1 MSMVKKTD
9 NWGYNADLSCANW
22 TGRTL
27 RESIGGEYAREHT
40 ASKRIPTVAYV
51 IAFITFTTLLTA
63 NFI

>member
-1 MSMVKKTD
+1 MKSD
-9 NWGYNADLSCANW
+9 HNYGYFADLSHPNF

-51 IAFITFTTLLTA
+51 VAFIAFFTLLTA

>member
-1 MSMVKKTD
+1 MNTNHNYK
-9 NWGYNADLSCANW
+9 YFADLSHPNW

-40 ASKRIPTVAYV
+40 AAKRIPPVAYV
-51 IAFITFTTLLTA
+51 IAFIALFTLLSA

>member
-1 MSMVKKTD
+1 MKND
-9 NWGYNADLSCANW
+9 HNWGYFADLNHPNW

-40 ASKRIPTVAYV
+40 AAKRIPTVAYV
-51 IAFITFTTLLTA
+51 IAIVAFLTLVFA

>member
-1 MSMVKKTD
+1 MKSD
-9 NWGYNADLSCANW
+9 HNYGYFADLSQPNW

-40 ASKRIPTVAYV
+40 AAKHIPPVAYV
-51 IAFITFTTLLTA
+51 IAFIALFTLLAA

>member
-9 NWGYNADLSCANW
+9 NWGYNANLACSNW

-27 RESIGGEYAREHT
+27 RESVGGEYAREYS
-40 ASKRIPTVAYV
+40 ASKRIPPVAYAV
-51 IAFITFTTLLTA
+51 AFIAFITLLSA

>member
-1 MSMVKKTD
+1 MKND
-9 NWGYNADLSCANW
+9 HNYGYFADLSQPNW

-27 RESIGGEYAREHT
+27 RESIGGEYVRVHT

-51 IAFITFTTLLTA
+51 IAFVAFFTLLTA

>member
-1 MSMVKKTD
+1 MKSD
-9 NWGYNADLSCANW
+9 HNYGYFADLSHPNW

-40 ASKRIPTVAYV
+40 ASKRIPPVAYA
-51 IAFITFTTLLTA
+51 IAFVTVFTLLTA

>member
-1 MSMVKKTD
+1 MKSD
-9 NWGYNADLSCANW
+9 HNYGYFADLSHPNW

-40 ASKRIPTVAYV
+40 ASKRIPTFAYV

>member
-1 MSMVKKTD
+1 MKSD
-9 NWGYNADLSCANW
+9 HNYGYFADLNHPNF